1 MKRYQIQAL
10 DGWTNLKLN
19 ETLEFEVRG
28 NSRTIRV
35 EFNTSDKIALY
46 GSYTKDFKDEKLLI
60 SAGVEGLFTLITSI
74 SRTLYVRAV
83 AKDKSVSIT
92 YKNRA
97 SDHIVEKMSDV
108 KFTGLEMRRTR
119 NPEMERLMHMVKTA
133 QTEREQILLAE
144 IAKVKA
150 QNEEVIEDNA
160 KTFPEL
166 KAGNA
171 PSMPPSGISEDNV
184 EGSEESTSDT
194 SETVAASEDASTSD
208 TSAK

>member
-10 DGWTNLKLN
+10 DGWNKLKLN
-19 ETLEFEVRG
+19 ETLEFVVKG

-35 EFNTSDKIALY
+35 EFNTSDKVALY
-46 GSYTKDFKDEKLLI
+46 GSNTKDFKDEKLLV
-60 SAGVEGLFTLITSI
+60 SDEGLFTLITSI
-74 SRTLYVRAV
+74 SSTLYVRAV
-83 AKDKSVSIT
+83 AKDKSASIT

-133 QTEREQILLAE
+133 QSEREQILLAE

-171 PSMPPSGISEDNV
+171 PSMPPSGLPEDNV
-184 EGSEESTSDT
+184 EASEESTSDT
-194 SETVAASEDASTSD
+194 SEAVTASEDASTSD

>member
-10 DGWTNLKLN
+10 DGWNKLKLN
-19 ETLEFEVRG
+19 ETLEFVVKG

-35 EFNTSDKIALY
+35 EFNTSDKVALY
-46 GSYTKDFKDEKLLI
+46 GSNTKDFKDEKLLV
-60 SAGVEGLFTLITSI
+60 SDEGLFTLITSI
-74 SRTLYVRAV
+74 SSTLYVRAV
-83 AKDKSVSIT
+83 SKDKSASIT

-133 QTEREQILLAE
+133 QSEREQILLSE

-171 PSMPPSGISEDNV
+171 PSMPPSGISKDNV

-194 SETVAASEDASTSD
+194 SETVAASEDASISD
-208 TSAK
+208 TSAN

>member
-10 DGWTNLKLN
+10 DGWNKLKLN
-19 ETLEFEVRG
+19 QTIEFVVKG

-35 EFNTSDKIALY
+35 EFNTSDKVALY
-46 GSYTKDFKDEKLLI
+46 GSNTKDFADEKLLV
-60 SAGVEGLFTLITSI
+60 SDEGLFTLITSI
-74 SRTLYVRAV
+74 SSTLYVRAV
-83 AKDKSVSIT
+83 SKDKSASIT

-97 SDHIVEKMSDV
+97 SDHIIEKMSDV

-133 QTEREQILLAE
+133 QSEREQILLAE

>member
-10 DGWTNLKLN
+10 DGWNKLKLN
-19 ETLEFEVRG
+19 ETLEFVVKG

-35 EFNTSDKIALY
+35 EFNTSDKVALY
-46 GSYTKDFKDEKLLI
+46 GSNTKDFKDEKLLV
-60 SAGVEGLFTLITSI
+60 SDEGLFTLITSI
-74 SRTLYVRAV
+74 SSTLYVRAV
-83 AKDKSVSIT
+83 AKDKSASIT

-133 QTEREQILLAE
+133 QSEREQILLAE

-150 QNEEVIEDNA
+150 QNEEVIEENGT
-160 KTFPEL
+160 TFPDL
-166 KAGNA
+166 KEGNK
-171 PSMPPSGISEDNV
+171 PSLPPSGVSENNAEEAEAV
-184 EGSEESTSDT
+184 SEADT
-194 SETVAASEDASTSD
+194 KEATTSEDASIGD
-208 TSAK
+208 TSVK

>member
-10 DGWTNLKLN
+10 DGWNKLKLN
-19 ETLEFEVRG
+19 ETLEFVVKG

-35 EFNTSDKIALY
+35 EFNTSDKVALY
-46 GSYTKDFKDEKLLI
+46 GSNTKDFKDEKLLV
-60 SAGVEGLFTLITSI
+60 SDEGLFTLITSI
-74 SRTLYVRAV
+74 SSTLYVRAV
-83 AKDKSVSIT
+83 AKDKSASIT

-133 QTEREQILLAE
+133 QSQREQILLAE

-150 QNEEVIEDNA
+150 QNEEVIEDNGT
-160 KTFPEL
+160 TFPDL
-166 KAGNA
+166 KEGNK
-171 PSMPPSGISEDNV
+171 PSLPPSGVSEDNV

-194 SETVAASEDASTSD
+194 SETVAASEDAPTSD
-208 TSAK
+208 TSVK

>member
-10 DGWTNLKLN
+10 DGWNKLKLN
-19 ETLEFEVRG
+19 ETLEFVVKG
-28 NSRTIRV
+28 TSRTIRV
-35 EFNTSDKIALY
+35 EFNTSDKVALY
-46 GSYTKDFKDEKLLI
+46 GSNTKDFKDEKLLV
-60 SAGVEGLFTLITSI
+60 SDEGLFTLITSI
-74 SRTLYVRAV
+74 SSTLYVRAV
-83 AKDKSVSIT
+83 SKDKSASIT

-133 QTEREQILLAE
+133 QSEREQILLAE

-160 KTFPEL
+160 KIFPEL

-184 EGSEESTSDT
+184 EGSEESTPDT
-194 SETVAASEDASTSD
+194 SETVAASEDASTSG

>member
-1 MKRYQIQAL
+1 
-10 DGWTNLKLN
+10 
-19 ETLEFEVRG
+19 
-28 NSRTIRV
+28 
-35 EFNTSDKIALY
+35 
-46 GSYTKDFKDEKLLI
+46 
-60 SAGVEGLFTLITSI
+60 
-74 SRTLYVRAV
+74 
-83 AKDKSVSIT
+83 
-92 YKNRA
+92 
-97 SDHIVEKMSDV
+97 MSDI

-133 QTEREQILLAE
+133 QSEREQILLSE

-171 PSMPPSGISEDNV
+171 PSMPPSGLSEDNV
-184 EGSEESTSDT
+184 EASEESTADT
-194 SETVAASEDASTSD
+194 SEAVTASEDAPTSD

>member
-10 DGWTNLKLN
+10 DGWNKLKLN
-19 ETLEFEVRG
+19 ETLEFVVKG

-35 EFNTSDKIALY
+35 EFNTSDKVALY
-46 GSYTKDFKDEKLLI
+46 GSNTKDFADEKLLV
-60 SAGVEGLFTLITSI
+60 SEEGLFTLITSI
-74 SRTLYVRAV
+74 SSTLYVRAV
-83 AKDKSVSIT
+83 AKDKSASIT

-133 QTEREQILLAE
+133 QSEREQILLSE

-171 PSMPPSGISEDNV
+171 PSMPPSGLSEDNV
-184 EGSEESTSDT
+184 EASEESTADT
-194 SETVAASEDASTSD
+194 SEAVTASEDAPTSD

>member
-10 DGWTNLKLN
+10 DGWNKLKLN
-19 ETLEFEVRG
+19 ETLEFVVKG

-35 EFNTSDKIALY
+35 EFNTSDKVALY
-46 GSYTKDFKDEKLLI
+46 GSNTKDFKDEKLLV
-60 SAGVEGLFTLITSI
+60 SEEGLFTLITSI
-74 SRTLYVRAV
+74 SSTLYVRAV
-83 AKDKSVSIT
+83 SKDKSASIT

-133 QTEREQILLAE
+133 QSEREQILLAE

-160 KTFPEL
+160 QTFPEL

-184 EGSEESTSDT
+184 EASEESTADT
-194 SETVAASEDASTSD
+194 SEAVTASGD
-208 TSAK
+208 TSISDSIAK

>member
-10 DGWTNLKLN
+10 DGWNKLKLN
-19 ETLEFEVRG
+19 ETLEFVVKG

-35 EFNTSDKIALY
+35 EFNTSDKVALY
-46 GSYTKDFKDEKLLI
+46 GSNTKDFKDEKLLV
-60 SAGVEGLFTLITSI
+60 SDEGLFTLITSI
-74 SRTLYVRAV
+74 SSTLYVRAV
-83 AKDKSVSIT
+83 SKDKSASIT
-92 YKNRA
+92 YKYRA

-133 QTEREQILLAE
+133 QSEREQFLLAE

-171 PSMPPSGISEDNV
+171 PSMPPSEISEDNV
-184 EGSEESTSDT
+184 EGSEESISDT
-194 SETVAASEDASTSD
+194 SETVAASEDAPTSD

>member
-10 DGWTNLKLN
+10 DGWNKLKLN
-19 ETLEFEVRG
+19 ETLEFVVKG
-28 NSRTIRV
+28 TSRTIRV
-35 EFNTSDKIALY
+35 EFNTSDKVALY
-46 GSYTKDFKDEKLLI
+46 GSNTKDFKDEKLLV
-60 SAGVEGLFTLITSI
+60 SDEGLFTLIASI
-74 SRTLYVRAV
+74 SSTLYVRAV
-83 AKDKSVSIT
+83 SKDKSASIT

-133 QTEREQILLAE
+133 QSEREQILLAE

-171 PSMPPSGISEDNV
+171 PSMPPSGISKDNV
-184 EGSEESTSDT
+184 EGSEESTPDT
-194 SETVAASEDASTSD
+194 SETVAASEDASISD

>member
-10 DGWTNLKLN
+10 DGWNKLKLN
-19 ETLEFEVRG
+19 ETLEFVVKG

-35 EFNTSDKIALY
+35 EFNTSDKVALY
-46 GSYTKDFKDEKLLI
+46 GSNTKDFKDEKLLV
-60 SAGVEGLFTLITSI
+60 SDEGLFTLITSI
-74 SRTLYVRAV
+74 SSTLYVRAV
-83 AKDKSVSIT
+83 SKDKSASIT

-97 SDHIVEKMSDV
+97 SDHIVEKMSDI

-133 QTEREQILLAE
+133 QSEREQILLAE

-171 PSMPPSGISEDNV
+171 PSMPPSGISADNV
-184 EGSEESTSDT
+184 EASEESTSDT
-194 SETVAASEDASTSD
+194 SEAVAASEDASISD

>member
-10 DGWTNLKLN
+10 DGWNKLKLN
-19 ETLEFEVRG
+19 ETIEFVVKG

-35 EFNTSDKIALY
+35 EFNTSDKVALY
-46 GSYTKDFKDEKLLI
+46 GSNTKDFKDEKLLV
-60 SAGVEGLFTLITSI
+60 SDEGLFTLITSI
-74 SRTLYVRAV
+74 SSTLYVRAV
-83 AKDKSVSIT
+83 SKDKSASIT

-133 QTEREQILLAE
+133 QSEREQLLLAE

-150 QNEEVIEDNA
+150 QNEEVIEDDGTN
-160 KTFPEL
+160 FPDL
-166 KAGNA
+166 KEGNK
-171 PSMPPSGISEDNV
+171 PSLPPSGLSENNV
-184 EGSEESTSDT
+184 EGSEESTPDA
-194 SETVAASEDASTSD
+194 SETIAASEDASTGD

>member
-10 DGWTNLKLN
+10 DGWNKLKLN
-19 ETLEFEVRG
+19 ETLEFVVNG

-35 EFNTSDKIALY
+35 EFNTSDKVALY
-46 GSYTKDFKDEKLLI
+46 GSNTKDFKDEKLLV
-60 SAGVEGLFTLITSI
+60 SEEGLFTLITSI
-74 SRTLYVRAV
+74 SSTLYVRAV
-83 AKDKSVSIT
+83 SKDKSASIT

-97 SDHIVEKMSDV
+97 SDHIVEQLSDV

-133 QTEREQILLAE
+133 QSEREQILLAE

-171 PSMPPSGISEDNV
+171 PSMPPSGISKDNV
-184 EGSEESTSDT
+184 EGSEESTPDT
-194 SETVAASEDASTSD
+194 SETVAASEDASISD

>member
-10 DGWTNLKLN
+10 DGWNKLKLN
-19 ETLEFEVRG
+19 QTIEFVVKG

-35 EFNTSDKIALY
+35 EFNTSDKVALY
-46 GSYTKDFKDEKLLI
+46 GSNTKDFADEKLLV
-60 SAGVEGLFTLITSI
+60 SDEGLFTLITSI
-74 SRTLYVRAV
+74 SSTLYVRAV
-83 AKDKSVSIT
+83 SKDKSASIT

-97 SDHIVEKMSDV
+97 SDHIIEKMSDV

-133 QTEREQILLAE
+133 QSEREQILLAE

-184 EGSEESTSDT
+184 EASEESTSDT
-194 SETVAASEDASTSD
+194 SEAVAASEDASTSD

>member
-1 MKRYQIQAL
+1 MQRYQIQAL
-10 DGWTNLKLN
+10 DGWNKLKLN
-19 ETLEFEVRG
+19 ETLEFVVKG

-35 EFNTSDKIALY
+35 EFNTSDKVALY
-46 GSYTKDFKDEKLLI
+46 GSNTKDFADEKLLV
-60 SAGVEGLFTLITSI
+60 SEEGLFTLITSI
-74 SRTLYVRAV
+74 SSTLYVRAV
-83 AKDKSVSIT
+83 SKDKSASIT

-97 SDHIVEKMSDV
+97 SDHIVEKMSDI

-133 QTEREQILLAE
+133 QSEREQILLSE

-171 PSMPPSGISEDNV
+171 PSMPPRGLSEDNV
-184 EGSEESTSDT
+184 EASEESTADT
-194 SETVAASEDASTSD
+194 SEAVTASEDAPTSD

>member
-10 DGWTNLKLN
+10 DGWNKLKLN
-19 ETLEFEVRG
+19 ETLEFVVKG
-28 NSRTIRV
+28 TSRTIRV
-35 EFNTSDKIALY
+35 EFNTSDKVALY
-46 GSYTKDFKDEKLLI
+46 GSNTKDFKDEKLLV
-60 SAGVEGLFTLITSI
+60 SDEGLFTLITSI
-74 SRTLYVRAV
+74 SSTLYVRAV
-83 AKDKSVSIT
+83 AKDKSASIT

-133 QTEREQILLAE
+133 QSEREQILLSE

-160 KTFPEL
+160 TNFPDL
-166 KAGNA
+166 KAGNKPA
-171 PSMPPSGISEDNV
+171 LPPSGVSEDNA
-184 EGSEESTSDT
+184 EGTEAVSEADT
-194 SETVAASEDASTSD
+194 KEATASEDASIGD

>member
-10 DGWTNLKLN
+10 DGWNKLKLN
-19 ETLEFEVRG
+19 ETLEFVVKG

-35 EFNTSDKIALY
+35 EFNTSDKVALY
-46 GSYTKDFKDEKLLI
+46 GSNTKDFKDEKLLV
-60 SAGVEGLFTLITSI
+60 SDEGLFTLITSI
-74 SRTLYVRAV
+74 SSTLYVRAV
-83 AKDKSVSIT
+83 SKDKSASIT

-133 QTEREQILLAE
+133 QSEREQILLAE

-150 QNEEVIEDNA
+150 QHEEVIEDNA

-171 PSMPPSGISEDNV
+171 PSMPPSGISEDKL
-184 EGSEESTSDT
+184 EASEESTADT
-194 SETVAASEDASTSD
+194 SEAVAASEDASTSD

>member
-10 DGWTNLKLN
+10 DGWNKLKLN
-19 ETLEFEVRG
+19 ETIEFVVKG
-28 NSRTIRV
+28 TSRTIRV
-35 EFNTSDKIALY
+35 EFNTSDKVALY
-46 GSYTKDFKDEKLLI
+46 GSNTKDFKDEKLLV
-60 SAGVEGLFTLITSI
+60 SDEGLFTLITSI
-74 SRTLYVRAV
+74 SSTLYVRAV
-83 AKDKSVSIT
+83 SKDKSASIT

-133 QTEREQILLAE
+133 QSEREQILLSE

-171 PSMPPSGISEDNV
+171 PSMPPSGIPTDNV
-184 EGSEESTSDT
+184 EASEESTADT
-194 SETVAASEDASTSD
+194 SETVAASEDAPTSD

>member
-10 DGWTNLKLN
+10 DGWNKLKLN
-19 ETLEFEVRG
+19 QTLEFVVKG

-35 EFNTSDKIALY
+35 EFNTSDKVALY
-46 GSYTKDFKDEKLLI
+46 GSNTKDFKDEKLLV
-60 SAGVEGLFTLITSI
+60 SDEGLFTLITSI
-74 SRTLYVRAV
+74 SSTLYVRAV
-83 AKDKSVSIT
+83 SKDKSASIT

-133 QTEREQILLAE
+133 QSEREQILLSE

-150 QNEEVIEDNA
+150 QNEEVIEDNG
-160 KTFPEL
+160 TNFPDL
-166 KAGNA
+166 KEGNK
-171 PSMPPSGISEDNV
+171 PTLPPSGLSENNAEGTEAVSDSDNK
-184 EGSEESTSDT
+184 EAT
-194 SETVAASEDASTSD
+194 ASEDSSTSD

>member
-10 DGWTNLKLN
+10 DGWNKLKLN
-19 ETLEFEVRG
+19 ETLEFVVKG

-35 EFNTSDKIALY
+35 EFNTSDKVALY
-46 GSYTKDFKDEKLLI
+46 GSNTKDFKDEKLLV
-60 SAGVEGLFTLITSI
+60 SDEGLFTLITSI
-74 SRTLYVRAV
+74 SSTLYVRAV
-83 AKDKSVSIT
+83 SKDKSASIT

-133 QTEREQILLAE
+133 QSEREQILLAE

-150 QNEEVIEDNA
+150 QNAEVIEDNG
-160 KTFPEL
+160 TNFPDL
-166 KAGNA
+166 KAGNKPA
-171 PSMPPSGISEDNV
+171 LPPSGVSEDNV
-184 EGSEESTSDT
+184 EETEAVSEADT
-194 SETVAASEDASTSD
+194 KEATASEDASTSD

>member
-10 DGWTNLKLN
+10 DGWNKLKLN
-19 ETLEFEVRG
+19 ETLEFVVKG

-35 EFNTSDKIALY
+35 EFNTSDKVALY
-46 GSYTKDFKDEKLLI
+46 GSNTKDFKDEKLLV
-60 SAGVEGLFTLITSI
+60 SDEGLFTLITSI
-74 SRTLYVRAV
+74 SSTLYVRAV
-83 AKDKSVSIT
+83 SKDKSASIT

-133 QTEREQILLAE
+133 QSEREQILLAE

-150 QNEEVIEDNA
+150 QNEEVIEDNG
-160 KTFPEL
+160 TNFPDL
-166 KAGNA
+166 KEGNK
-171 PSMPPSGISEDNV
+171 PSLPPSGVSENNA
-184 EGSEESTSDT
+184 EGTEAVSEADT
-194 SETVAASEDASTSD
+194 KEATASEDASTGD

>member
-10 DGWTNLKLN
+10 DGWNKLKLN
-19 ETLEFEVRG
+19 ETLEFVVKG
-28 NSRTIRV
+28 TSRTIRV
-35 EFNTSDKIALY
+35 EFNTSDKVALY
-46 GSYTKDFKDEKLLI
+46 GSNTKDFKDEKLLV
-60 SAGVEGLFTLITSI
+60 SDEGLFTLITSI
-74 SRTLYVRAV
+74 SSTLYVRAV
-83 AKDKSVSIT
+83 AKDKSASIT

-133 QTEREQILLAE
+133 QSEREQILLAE

-150 QNEEVIEDNA
+150 QNEEVIEDNGT
-160 KTFPEL
+160 TFPDL
-166 KAGNA
+166 KAGNK
-171 PSMPPSGISEDNV
+171 PSLPPSGVSENNAEETEAV
-184 EGSEESTSDT
+184 SEADT
-194 SETVAASEDASTSD
+194 KEATASEDASTSD

>member
-10 DGWTNLKLN
+10 DGWNKLKLN
-19 ETLEFEVRG
+19 ETLEFVVKG

-35 EFNTSDKIALY
+35 EFNTSDKVALY
-46 GSYTKDFKDEKLLI
+46 GSNTKDFKDEKLLV
-60 SAGVEGLFTLITSI
+60 SEEGLFTLITSI
-74 SRTLYVRAV
+74 SSTLYVRAV
-83 AKDKSVSIT
+83 SKDKSASIT

-133 QTEREQILLAE
+133 QSEREQILLAE

-184 EGSEESTSDT
+184 EASEEITSDT
-194 SETVAASEDASTSD
+194 SEAVAASEDASTSD

>member
-10 DGWTNLKLN
+10 DGWNKLKLN
-19 ETLEFEVRG
+19 ETLEFVVKG
-28 NSRTIRV
+28 TSRTIRV
-35 EFNTSDKIALY
+35 EFNTSDKVALY
-46 GSYTKDFKDEKLLI
+46 GSNTKDFKDEKLLV
-60 SAGVEGLFTLITSI
+60 SDEGLFTLITSI
-74 SRTLYVRAV
+74 SSTLYVRAV
-83 AKDKSVSIT
+83 SKDKSASIT

-133 QTEREQILLAE
+133 QSEREQILLAE

-160 KTFPEL
+160 QNFPEL
-166 KAGNA
+166 KEGNA
-171 PSMPPSGISEDNV
+171 PSMPPSGISTNNV
-184 EGSEESTSDT
+184 EGSEESSPDT
-194 SETVAASEDASTSD
+194 SETITASEDAPTSD

>member
-10 DGWTNLKLN
+10 DGWNKLKLN
-19 ETLEFEVRG
+19 ETLEFVVKG

-35 EFNTSDKIALY
+35 EFNTSDKVALY
-46 GSYTKDFKDEKLLI
+46 GSNTKDFKDEKLLV
-60 SAGVEGLFTLITSI
+60 SDEGLFTLITSI
-74 SRTLYVRAV
+74 SSTLYVRAV
-83 AKDKSVSIT
+83 SKDKSASIT

-119 NPEMERLMHMVKTA
+119 NPEMERLIHMVKTA
-133 QTEREQILLAE
+133 QSEREQILLAE

-150 QNEEVIEDNA
+150 QNEEVIEDNG
-160 KTFPEL
+160 TNFPDL
-166 KAGNA
+166 KEGNK
-171 PSMPPSGISEDNV
+171 PSLPPSGISEDNV

>member
-10 DGWTNLKLN
+10 DGWNKLKLN
-19 ETLEFEVRG
+19 ETLEFVVKG
-28 NSRTIRV
+28 TSRTIRV
-35 EFNTSDKIALY
+35 EFNTSDKVALY
-46 GSYTKDFKDEKLLI
+46 GSNTKDFKDEKLLV
-60 SAGVEGLFTLITSI
+60 SDEGLFTLITSI
-74 SRTLYVRAV
+74 SSTLYVRAV
-83 AKDKSVSIT
+83 SKDKSASIT

-133 QTEREQILLAE
+133 QSEREQILLAE

-150 QNEEVIEDNA
+150 QNAEVIEDNG
-160 KTFPEL
+160 TNFPDL
-166 KAGNA
+166 KAGNKPA
-171 PSMPPSGISEDNV
+171 LPPSGVSEDNA
-184 EGSEESTSDT
+184 EEAEAISEADT
-194 SETVAASEDASTSD
+194 KEAAASEDASISD

>member
-1 MKRYQIQAL
+1 MKRYQIQAI
-10 DGWTNLKLN
+10 DGWNKLKLN
-19 ETLEFEVRG
+19 ETLEFVVKG

-35 EFNTSDKIALY
+35 EFNTSDKVALY
-46 GSYTKDFKDEKLLI
+46 GSNTKDFADEKLLV
-60 SAGVEGLFTLITSI
+60 SEEGLFTLITSI
-74 SRTLYVRAV
+74 SSTLYVRAV
-83 AKDKSVSIT
+83 SKDKSASIT

-97 SDHIVEKMSDV
+97 SDHIVEKMSDI

-133 QTEREQILLAE
+133 QSEREQILLSE

-171 PSMPPSGISEDNV
+171 PSMPPSGLSEDNV
-184 EGSEESTSDT
+184 EASEESTADT
-194 SETVAASEDASTSD
+194 SEAVTASEDAPTSD

>member
-10 DGWTNLKLN
+10 DGWNKLKLN
-19 ETLEFEVRG
+19 ETLEFVVKG

-35 EFNTSDKIALY
+35 EFNTSDKVALY
-46 GSYTKDFKDEKLLI
+46 GSNTKDFKEEKLLV
-60 SAGVEGLFTLITSI
+60 SDEGLFTLITSI
-74 SRTLYVRAV
+74 SSTLYVRAV
-83 AKDKSVSIT
+83 SKDKSASIT

-133 QTEREQILLAE
+133 QSEREQILLAE

-184 EGSEESTSDT
+184 EASEESTADT

>member
-10 DGWTNLKLN
+10 DGWNKLKLN
-19 ETLEFEVRG
+19 ETLEFVVKG

-35 EFNTSDKIALY
+35 EFNTSDKVALY
-46 GSYTKDFKDEKLLI
+46 GSNTKDFKDEKLLV
-60 SAGVEGLFTLITSI
+60 SDEGLFTLITSI
-74 SRTLYVRAV
+74 SSTLYVRAV
-83 AKDKSVSIT
+83 SKDKSASIT

-133 QTEREQILLAE
+133 QSEREQILLAE

-150 QNEEVIEDNA
+150 QNEEVIEDDGTN
-160 KTFPEL
+160 FPDL
-166 KAGNA
+166 KEGNK
-171 PSMPPSGISEDNV
+171 PSLPPSGLSENNV
-184 EGSEESTSDT
+184 EEV
-194 SETVAASEDASTSD
+194 ETVSEADTKEATASEDASISD

>member
-1 MKRYQIQAL
+1 MQRYQIQAL
-10 DGWTNLKLN
+10 DGWNKLKLN
-19 ETLEFEVRG
+19 ETLEFVVKG

-35 EFNTSDKIALY
+35 EFNTSDKVALY
-46 GSYTKDFKDEKLLI
+46 GSNTKDFADEKLLV
-60 SAGVEGLFTLITSI
+60 SEEGLFTLITSI
-74 SRTLYVRAV
+74 SSTLYVRAV
-83 AKDKSVSIT
+83 SKDKSASIT

-97 SDHIVEKMSDV
+97 SDHIVEKMSDI

-133 QTEREQILLAE
+133 QSEREQILLSE

-171 PSMPPSGISEDNV
+171 PSMPPSGLSEDNV
-184 EGSEESTSDT
+184 EASEESTADT
-194 SETVAASEDASTSD
+194 SEAVTASEDAPTSD

>member
-10 DGWTNLKLN
+10 DGWNKLKLN
-19 ETLEFEVRG
+19 ETLEFVVKG

-35 EFNTSDKIALY
+35 EFNTSDKVALY
-46 GSYTKDFKDEKLLI
+46 GSNTKDFKDEKLLV
-60 SAGVEGLFTLITSI
+60 SDEGLFTLITSI
-74 SRTLYVRAV
+74 SSTLYVRAV
-83 AKDKSVSIT
+83 SKDKSASIT

-133 QTEREQILLAE
+133 QSEREQILLAE

-150 QNEEVIEDNA
+150 QNEEVIEDNG
-160 KTFPEL
+160 TNFPDL
-166 KAGNA
+166 KEGNK
-171 PSMPPSGISEDNV
+171 PSLPPSGISEDNV

>member
-10 DGWTNLKLN
+10 DGWNKLKLN
-19 ETLEFEVRG
+19 ETLEFVVKG

-35 EFNTSDKIALY
+35 EFNTSDKVALY
-46 GSYTKDFKDEKLLI
+46 GSNTKDFKDEKLLV
-60 SAGVEGLFTLITSI
+60 SDEGLFTLITSI
-74 SRTLYVRAV
+74 SSTLYVRAV
-83 AKDKSVSIT
+83 SKDKSASIT

-133 QTEREQILLAE
+133 QSEREQILLAE

-150 QNEEVIEDNA
+150 QNAEVIEDDGTNFPDLKEGNKPSLPPIGVSENNA
-160 KTFPEL
+160 EGTE
-166 KAGNA
+166 AV
-171 PSMPPSGISEDNV
+171 SEA
-184 EGSEESTSDT
+184 DT
-194 SETVAASEDASTSD
+194 KEATASEDAPISD